1 MKIAIIILGICFLFT
16 SAVTAQS
23 KINTRNFLEEDE
35 RPSITTDKM
44 IEIRSYNLKP
54 GSRGAFHELF
64 INECLPILYKW
75 NIHVAGFGPSINDE
89 NSYYLIRA
97 YRDLN
102 DMQQTEDAFYNSDDW
117 KKGPREKVLSYILNY
132 TTIVLQDDELINLSN
147 KIYMKD
153 SLTLESDSAQ
163 LSALNAKF
171 IKNFLNQDAAAHD
184 KIIHKD
190 FVCIESN
197 GAIILRDEYLKDWA
211 TDYQKSGYTSFAY
224 TDEFIRIFGNMALVR
239 SKTVY
244 TKMVD
249 GKKISGNTIYTD
261 TYIKEN
267 GEWKCVQAQLTAVKN
282 N

>member
-1 MKIAIIILGICFLFT
+1 MKTAIIILGICFLFT
-16 SAVTAQS
+16 SAVTAQPP
-23 KINTRNFLEEDE
+23 NTRNSFEEDTK
-35 RPSITTDKM
+35 PSINSDKM

-54 GSRGAFHELF
+54 GSRNIFHGLF
-64 INECLPILYKW
+64 IKECLPILHKW
-75 NIHVAGFGPSINDE
+75 NIHVVGFGPSINDE

-102 DMQQTEDAFYNSDDW
+102 DMQQSEDAFYNSDDW
-117 KKGPREKVLSYILNY
+117 KKGPREKVMSYILNY
-132 TTIVLQDDELINLSN
+132 TTIVLQGDELIDLSN
-147 KIYMKD
+147 KINMND
-153 SLTLESDSAQ
+153 SLTLRSDSAQ

-171 IKNFLNQDAAAHD
+171 IKNFLDQDTAAHD

-190 FVCIESN
+190 FVCIESS
-197 GAIILRDEYLKDWA
+197 GAIVLRDEYLKDWA
-211 TDYQKSGYTSFAY
+211 TGYQQSGYTSFAY

-249 GKKISGNTIYTD
+249 GKKVSGNAIYTD
-261 TYIKEN
+261 TYVKED
-267 GEWKCVQAQLTAVKN
+267 GEWKCIQAQLTAVKN